1 MLTGEAKRAWQREY
15 MRRKRAEQPTRVADE
30 TGECWCSFCG
40 TSEGTLVTAPK
51 EAPYPAYICEK
62 CAGDAY
68 YTLVE
73 RRRFPSRGGD

>member
-1 MLTGEAKRAWQREY
+1 MLTGEAKKRYQKEY
-15 MRRKRAEQPTRVADE
+15 LRRRRAEQRADE
-30 TGECWCSFCG
+30 VECCSFCG
-40 TSEGTLVTAPK
+40 TADEVHTLVTAPK
-51 EAPYPAYICEK
+51 EAPCPAYICEK